1 MASWQSDGDHT
12 INLGNVPAGRV
23 SLIGNGTLDDHAG
36 ALEAARLFPSNLTVQ
51 ARSDV
56 VHTEARVIDGAG
68 GFGTG
73 LVGR

>member
-1 MASWQSDGDHT
+1 MATARST
-12 INLGNVPAGRV
+12 LGMYLP
-23 SLIGNGTLDDHAG
+23 NGTLNDHSG
-36 ALEAARLFPSNLTVQ
+36 ALEAAGLFPSNLTVQ